1 MHNLQSNIH
10 KGPSCPDVLQIN
22 LLHCLCEIM
31 LLKLE
36 TLIKA
41 YVLRRIRKKKTTK
54 VQGPTTAKTISKDH
68 QDIISKVKEYSN
80 IYFLQ

>member
-1 MHNLQSNIH
+1 
-10 KGPSCPDVLQIN
+10 
-22 LLHCLCEIM
+22 M

-41 YVLRRIRKKKTTK
+41 YVLRRIRKKKNTK

-80 IYFLQ
+80 IHFLQ